1 LLLVALQDAESDV
14 RSFMSQG
21 GFDLPVLLD
30 PSGSIGGSY
39 GVTGVPTAVFI
50 DGQGRISSQKVGGTN
65 EAEMEAAVGAMRG

>member
-50 DGQGRISSQKVGGTN
+50 DGQGRIRSQTVGGTT
-65 EAEMEAAVGAMRG
+65 EAGMEAAVAALRG